1 MSGDPVTLESIA
13 AMAKERLGKEPK
25 MLSQLSFS
33 GDLSNLSEEDVD
45 KLLNLVQSLQDD
57 KSAIFDPQGRKNLK
71 RTIQSLE
78 GSIGLDM
85 DTTKSNIFSAMDKEA
100 GFMDKPFVAAK
111 KKAIDMALG
120 KIMSEE
126 LDDEAPKMQGGGK
139 FPTTPPPP
147 SSGGGSGYGGG
158 THYSYSGGGV
168 GIPGY
173 GGSTAGVDMSGDNV
187 AYLAGNSPG
196 MYGGAVQYNM
206 QTALGMMPEQ
216 FQQFYN
222 QMYAVNPE
230 MANQYFQNA
239 IQQQGGMS
247 SFLGNQYIDPAL
259 YSPGSDKP
267 FAGTSMNPFGGNQ
280 YSGPQF
286 GGNFLGQGA
295 FGNTFGGSG
304 SGPDG
309 AIANMF
315 NNLQNMM
322 QGNQGNQDTGLPG
335 GADSAVGPRVYTFK
349 DQSQIPAGFS
359 LNKENGGM
367 IARKKPR
374 VYQDGGEMAS
384 DWDSQGSSMGS
395 NQNSTMYSNDYF
407 GAIPTPQQMMG
418 AASAF
423 EQYAPEASVA
433 LMREYR
439 NILADQQAAADAA
452 SGEGGEAGVAGG
464 VATADNPLGLSEQDL
479 AYLEMLPPAQRA
491 RELKKLERMQQL
503 EERGESRGK
512 GKDWKDRTKEEKKET
527 IKEGLKVA
535 GLSIINP
542 LAGLGRLTGLFDK
555 GGKVSKKPRTYKMYQ
570 EGGTVRYD
578 NIEDML
584 QAIQNRAGA
593 EGGPSRRDR
602 LTARYGEL
610 KDIETPNRMQQRMM
624 NRIEQR
630 LNRMEGRR
638 RGIRDPRGMFGS
650 SYEPTGGLGD
660 LLGTGR
666 KRITGGGDY
675 RGGVHSGKPETMLDA
690 DGNPVSIRPG
700 AGDMES
706 LINLLKPYMNGSN
719 TSPIGGNPMQS
730 DPRPGI
736 MTDSYGNPVMGTTNP
751 FASTRLGVMT
761 DADGNPVMGTT
772 NPFASSGGSPSGLPA
787 IRRRG
792 GALSPFKRMD
802 NGGSTDPKKKKVQVR
817 GLESSLDMQIDDMI
831 KQGVTPDFDYSGLNE
846 QQKNALYDAEISYL
860 KKTGQYG
867 SEDDEMDETQP
878 SVLPDA
884 PRQQSLASTY
894 GITSPADMDKPA
906 GGFNMR
912 PVKTAKPQEQR
923 TVNMSQG
930 KTVTPSR
937 SAMPN
942 REQREFL
949 QMRYESSGDPNKQ
962 SAYAAGL
969 YGISPAV
976 MSDAAKAGAIP
987 EGADVFDPE
996 INKKARDWFLDSLSE
1011 QEWIKN
1017 PPKPIGQANR
1027 LARIYGAYNEG
1038 PRNFKDNLQLAKDAG
1053 IDIYGDPAGW
1063 IDAKGKG
1070 AKYDGYFFPKETRDY
1085 VRGIV
1090 LGKID
1095 PTRVPR
1101 GYKLSN

>member
-1 MSGDPVTLESIA
+1 MSGDPVTLQSIA

-100 GFMDKPFVAAK
+100 GFMNKPFVAAK

-126 LDDEAPKMQGGGK
+126 IDDEAPEMQNGGK
-139 FPTTPPPP
+139 VPPPP
-147 SSGGGSGYGGG
+147 PPPPSGGGSGYGGG
-158 THYSYSGGGV
+158 TNYSTSGGGV

-173 GGSTAGVDMSGDNV
+173 GGSTAGVDMSGGNV
-187 AYLAGNSPG
+187 SYTAGNSPG
-196 MYGGAVQYNM
+196 MYGGSVQYNM

-222 QMYAVNPE
+222 QMYQINPE
-230 MANQYFQNA
+230 MANNYFQNA
-239 IQQQGGMS
+239 MQQQGGMA
-247 SFLGNQYIDPAL
+247 SFLGDQYIDPAL
-259 YSPGSDKP
+259 YSPGADKP

-295 FGNTFGGSG
+295 LAGD
-304 SGPDG
+304 GPDG
-309 AIANMF
+309 GIANMF

-322 QGNQGNQDTGLPG
+322 QGNQGTGLPG
-335 GADSAVGPRVYTFK
+335 GADSAVGPREFTYK
-349 DQSQIPAGFS
+349 DQSQIPQGFS
-359 LNKENGGM
+359 LNREEGGM
-367 IARKKPR
+367 LQPRRKPR
-374 VYQDGGEMAS
+374 VYQFGGDMDMSS
-384 DWDSQGSSMGS
+384 DWDNLQGPLDPMQ
-395 NQNSTMYSNDYF
+395 NQTQQS
-407 GAIPTPQQMMG
+407 IPTPEAMLG
-418 AASAF
+418 AASTF
-423 EQYAPEASVA
+423 EQYAPDASVA
-433 LMREYR
+433 LMQEYR

-452 SGEGGEAGVAGG
+452 SGEGGEGGEAGIAGG

-491 RELKKLERMQQL
+491 KEIKKLQRMQKIGEFTEGLAETRQ
-503 EERGESRGK
+503 ERAGERGAD
-512 GKDWKDRTKEEKKET
+512 KDWKDRTKEEKKET
-527 IKEGLKVA
+527 VKEGLKLA
-535 GLSIINP
+535 GSYLVNP
-542 LAGLGRLTGLFDK
+542 LAAIGRLAGLFED
-555 GGKVSKKPRTYKMYQ
+555 GGKVSKKSRTYRMYQ
-570 EGGTVRYD
+570 EGGRV
-578 NIEDML
+578 
-584 QAIQNRAGA
+584 
-593 EGGPSRRDR
+593 GPRRR
-602 LTARYGEL
+602 LTRRYGEMGGDSGDGANTAL
-610 KDIETPNRMQQRMM
+610 MMKLIDMLGSRKSGEGKGRGRGLARPMFDRLRTGKGRQQRS
-624 NRIEQR
+624 
-630 LNRMEGRR
+630 LS
-638 RGIRDPRGMFGS
+638 GS
-650 SYEPTGGLGD
+650 SSGLED
-660 LLGTGR
+660 WR
-666 KRITGGGDY
+666 QDF
-675 RGGVHSGKPETMLDA
+675 RGGPFSGKPETMLDA

-700 AGDMES
+700 AGDSEGM
-706 LINLLKPYMNGSN
+706 IRLLRPYMDGSN
-719 TSPIGGNPMQS
+719 TSPVGGNPMQS
-730 DPRPGI
+730 DPRPGL
-736 MTDSYGNPVMGTTNP
+736 MTDS
-751 FASTRLGVMT
+751 
-761 DADGNPVMGTT
+761 DGNPVMGTT
-772 NPFASSGGSPSGLPA
+772 NPFANQEDPNPSGLPSLKMN
-787 IRRRG
+787 G
-792 GALSPFKRMD
+792 GRMYSFKIMD
-802 NGGSTDPKKKKVQVR
+802 NGGSTDPKKKRVQVK

-846 QQKNALYDAEISYL
+846 SQKNALYDAEISYL

-867 SEDDEMDETQP
+867 SEDDEMEETQP

-912 PVKTAKPQEQR
+912 PVKTAQPQEQR

-942 REQREFL
+942 RADREAIQRY
-949 QMRYESSGDPNKQ
+949 YESSDNPNAE
-962 SAYAAGL
+962 SSYAAGL
-969 YGISPAV
+969 YGVSPAV
-976 MSDAAKAGAIP
+976 MSDATKAGIVP
-987 EGADVFDPE
+987 EGANVKDPSV
-996 INKKARDWFLDSLSE
+996 NKKVRDWYLDSLSK
-1011 QEWIKN
+1011 QDWISN
-1017 PPKPIGQANR
+1017 PPKEIGNVNR

-1038 PRNFKDNLQLAKDAG
+1038 PQAFKRNLQSAKDAG
-1053 IDIYGDPAGW
+1053 FDIYGDPAGW

-1085 VRGIV
+1085 VRGVV
-1090 LGKID
+1090 LGQVD
-1095 PTRVPR
+1095 PSRMPKDF
-1101 GYKLSN
+1101 KLSN

>member
-1 MSGDPVTLESIA
+1 MSGDPVTLQSIA

-126 LDDEAPKMQGGGK
+126 LDDEAPEMQNGGK
-139 FPTTPPPP
+139 VPPPP
-147 SSGGGSGYGGG
+147 PPPPSGGGSGYGGG
-158 THYSYSGGGV
+158 TNYSYSGGGV
-168 GIPGY
+168 GVPGY
-173 GGSTAGVDMSGDNV
+173 GSAGVDMSGSSV
-187 AYLAGNSPG
+187 SYLPG
-196 MYGGAVQYNM
+196 QAPAFGGALQANI
-206 QTALGMMPEQ
+206 QTALGMLPEQ
-216 FQQFYN
+216 FQQTYN

-230 MANQYFQNA
+230 MAGNYLQNY
-239 IQQQGGMS
+239 IQEQGGMEA
-247 SFLGNQYIDPAL
+247 FLGDQFIDPTL
-259 YSPGSDKP
+259 YGPFSDKP
-267 FAGTSMNPFGGNQ
+267 GGGAATPSSGGGIGNFFDNVGSGDFFQGQGGGFNFFDNIGNGGNNV
-280 YSGPQF
+280 
-286 GGNFLGQGA
+286 GN
-295 FGNTFGGSG
+295 N
-304 SGPDG
+304 
-309 AIANMF
+309 
-315 NNLQNMM
+315 
-322 QGNQGNQDTGLPG
+322 TGLPG
-335 GADSAVGPRVYTFK
+335 GADSAVGPREFTYQN
-349 DQSQIPAGFS
+349 QSQIPQGFS
-359 LNKENGGM
+359 LNREKGGM
-367 IARKKPR
+367 LQPRKKPR
-374 VYQDGGEMAS
+374 VYQFGGDMDMSS
-384 DWDSQGSSMGS
+384 DYDNLQGPLDPMP
-395 NQNSTMYSNDYF
+395 NQTQQSL
-407 GAIPTPQQMMG
+407 PTPEAMLG
-418 AASAF
+418 AASTF
-423 EQYAPEASVA
+423 EKYAPEASLG
-433 LMREYR
+433 LMQEYR
-439 NILADQQAAADAA
+439 NILADQRAAEEAAAGG
-452 SGEGGEAGVAGG
+452 GEGGEAGVAGG
-464 VATADNPLGLSEQDL
+464 VSTADNPLGLTEQDL

-491 RELKKLERMQQL
+491 KEIQKLQRMQKIGEFKEGLAETRQ
-503 EERGESRGK
+503 ERADERGA
-512 GKDWKDRTKEEKKET
+512 GKDFKDRTKEEKKET
-527 IKEGLKVA
+527 IKEGLKLA
-535 GLSIINP
+535 GSYLVNP
-542 LAGLGRLTGLFDK
+542 LAAIGRLAGLFED
-555 GGKVSKKPRTYKMYQ
+555 GGKVSKKSRTYKMYQ
-570 EGGTVRYD
+570 EGGRV
-578 NIEDML
+578 
-584 QAIQNRAGA
+584 
-593 EGGPSRRDR
+593 GPRRR
-602 LTARYGEL
+602 LTRRYGEMGGDSGDGVNTAL
-610 KDIETPNRMQQRMM
+610 MM
-624 NRIEQR
+624 R
-630 LNRMEGRR
+630 LIDMLGSRKSGEGKGRR
-638 RGIRDPRGMFGS
+638 RGLARPMFDRLRTGKGRQQRSLSGS
-650 SYEPTGGLGD
+650 DNFRQEF
-660 LLGTGR
+660 
-666 KRITGGGDY
+666 
-675 RGGVHSGKPETMLDA
+675 RGGPFSGKPETMLDA
-690 DGNPVSIRPG
+690 RGDMVSIRQG
-700 AGDMES
+700 AGDSEG
-706 LINLLKPYMNGSN
+706 IIRLLRPYMDGSN
-719 TSPIGGNPMQS
+719 RPTSPIDGNTMQS
-730 DPRPGI
+730 DPRPGM
-736 MTDSYGNPVMGTTNP
+736 MTDS
-751 FASTRLGVMT
+751 
-761 DADGNPVMGTT
+761 DGNPVMGTT

-787 IRRRG
+787 VRRG
-792 GALSPFKRMD
+792 GGMLSPFRRMD

-846 QQKNALYDAEISYL
+846 SQKNALYDAEINYL

-867 SEDDEMDETQP
+867 SEDDEMEETQP

-884 PRQQSLASTY
+884 PRQQSLAYTY

-912 PVKTAKPQEQR
+912 PVKTAQPQQQR

-1038 PRNFKDNLQLAKDAG
+1038 PGAFKKNLQLAKDAG

>member
-1 MSGDPVTLESIA
+1 MYNVGGDMSGDPVTLESIA
-13 AMAKERLGKEPK
+13 AKAKERFGKEPR

-33 GDLSNLSEEDVD
+33 GDLSKLSEEDVEE
-45 KLLNLVQSLQDD
+45 LLNLVESLQDD
-57 KSAIFDPQGRKNLK
+57 KSAIFDPQGRKDLK

-85 DTTKSNIFSAMDKEA
+85 DTTKSNIFTAMDDEA
-100 GFMDKPFVAAK
+100 GFMDRPFVAAK

-120 KIMSEE
+120 KIMSEKLEDEKDVPE
-126 LDDEAPKMQGGGK
+126 LPLGG
-139 FPTTPPPP
+139 
-147 SSGGGSGYGGG
+147 
-158 THYSYSGGGV
+158 
-168 GIPGY
+168 
-173 GGSTAGVDMSGDNV
+173 D
-187 AYLAGNSPG
+187 
-196 MYGGAVQYNM
+196 
-206 QTALGMMPEQ
+206 
-216 FQQFYN
+216 
-222 QMYAVNPE
+222 
-230 MANQYFQNA
+230 
-239 IQQQGGMS
+239 
-247 SFLGNQYIDPAL
+247 LGNI
-259 YSPGSDKP
+259 
-267 FAGTSMNPFGGNQ
+267 
-280 YSGPQF
+280 
-286 GGNFLGQGA
+286 
-295 FGNTFGGSG
+295 FGNTGFGD
-304 SGPDG
+304 GPFGDTDG
-309 AIANMF
+309 DGIPNF
-315 NNLQNMM
+315 QDNDGRPPETNDRDDDGGGNNLLNFLQNLGFNVGG
-322 QGNQGNQDTGLPG
+322 QGDDGGGGFGFLGLGGGGDGGFDPASITGPN
-335 GADSAVGPRVYTFK
+335 VYTFK

-359 LNKENGGM
+359 LNKKDGGM
-367 IARKKPR
+367 IVRKKPR

-384 DWDSQGSSMGS
+384 DWDTLQTNEGFSWGGG
-395 NQNSTMYSNDYF
+395 TEF
-407 GAIPTPQQMMG
+407 GATPSPEQMLG

-423 EQYAPEASVA
+423 EQYAPGASAA
-433 LMREYR
+433 LMREYGD
-439 NILADQQAAADAA
+439 ILESQRDYDSLGEEDDGDFSDADM
-452 SGEGGEAGVAGG
+452 
-464 VATADNPLGLSEQDL
+464 
-479 AYLEMLPPAQRA
+479 AYLEMLPPSQRLKEMNKMA
-491 RELKKLERMQQL
+491 RLERRYGRK
-503 EERGESRGK
+503 EARRERRAGRKEARQERRDERKEKRSER
-512 GKDWKDRTKEEKKET
+512 KDDRKERRRNRRQRRRDRRREH
-527 IKEGLKVA
+527 
-535 GLSIINP
+535 
-542 LAGLGRLTGLFDK
+542 
-555 GGKVSKKPRTYKMYQ
+555 GGYVSSQPRTYQ
-570 EGGTVRYD
+570 VGG
-578 NIEDML
+578 DMSRMG
-584 QAIQNRAGA
+584 QRRDDRMNR
-593 EGGPSRRDR
+593 RRDR

-610 KDIETPNRMQQRMM
+610 QGIENPNRMQQRMM
-624 NRIEQR
+624 ERIEQR

-638 RGIRDPRGMFGS
+638 RGISDPRGMFGS
-650 SYEPTGGLGD
+650 SYQPMGGLQG
-660 LLGTGR
+660 LLGSTGR

-690 DGNPVSIRPG
+690 RGDMVSVRPG
-700 AGDMES
+700 AGDMEG
-706 LINLLKPYMNGSN
+706 IIRLLRPYMNSGN
-719 TSPIGGNPMQS
+719 TSSIGGNPMQS

-736 MTDSYGNPVMGTTNP
+736 MTDSAGNPVMGTTNP
-751 FASTRLGVMT
+751 FA
-761 DADGNPVMGTT
+761 P
-772 NPFASSGGSPSGLPA
+772 PSGLPA
-787 IRRRG
+787 VKRG
-792 GALSPFKRMD
+792 GGMLSPFRRME

-817 GLESSLDMQIDDMI
+817 GIESSLDMQIDDMI
-831 KQGVTPDFDYSGLNE
+831 DQGFTPDFDYSGLNE
-846 QQKNALYDAEISYL
+846 NEKSALYDAEINYL
-860 KKTGQYG
+860 KKTGQFG

-878 SVLPDA
+878 PVLPDA
-884 PRQQSLASTY
+884 PRQQDLAATY

-912 PVKTAKPQEQR
+912 PVKTAQPQEQR